1 MFEELEGPKV
11 DPSQQQHLFSCTG
24 YHLRWCYSAVSL
36 LPCCVPYLSLDCL
49 PVNLNASC
57 CKLYSNGAFAL
68 QVKLIASES
77 RQEVTLAY
85 SRVSNKHNYKRET
98 TSESDSRCTPS
109 IDNHPQWTH
118 SFSRT
123 NQEGK
128 RIAKP
133 PLLSRVCRPSPEISR
148 EPELPRSPACWTDF
162 RLDF

>member
-1 MFEELEGPKV
+1 MFEELEGPNV
-11 DPSQQQHLFSCTG
+11 DPSEQQLLFSCTG
-24 YHLRWCYSAVSL
+24 CHLRGCYSAVSL
-36 LPCCVPYLSLDCL
+36 LPCCVPYLSLDRL
-49 PVNLNASC
+49 PINLNASC

-85 SRVSNKHNYKRET
+85 SRVSNEHNYKKEMT
-98 TSESDSRCTPS
+98 ELDSRCTPS
-109 IDNHPQWTH
+109 IDNHLQWAH

-123 NQEGK
+123 KQEGR

-133 PLLSRVCRPSPEISR
+133 PLLSQVYCPRPEISR
-148 EPELPRSPACWTDF
+148 EPELPHSPACWTDF